1 MTKDK
6 KFTEKEIVDSTNG
19 VTYVVPSDATT
30 QSWAPASESYTVS
43 YGVTPSGA
51 SIGSVDTMDIGDMMR
66 ADAGKGMENFTFDD
80 YLPAKPFED
89 TVPSLSKIEEMCDE
103 YPSLRIAYEKFRNV
117 WRICYTDYCSKNPDE
132 ESF

>member
-1 MTKDK
+1 MTKTK
-6 KFTEKEIVDSTNG
+6 KITEKDIVDKEENI
-19 VTYVVPSDATT
+19 TYMFPDDATT
-30 QSWAPASESYTVS
+30 QSWTPASETYTVS

-51 SIGSVDTMDIGDMMR
+51 SIGTVDTMDMTDMLR

-132 ESF
+132 ENF

>member
-1 MTKDK
+1 MTKK
-6 KFTEKEIVDSTNG
+6 QEKAEQPDITYSIDEEST
-19 VTYVVPSDATT
+19 TKTWT
-30 QSWAPASESYTVS
+30 PASEAYTVS

-51 SIGSVDTMDIGDMMR
+51 SIGSVDTMDIGEMMR

-132 ESF
+132 ETF

>member
-1 MTKDK
+1 MSVEKDK
-6 KFTEKEIVDSTNG
+6 KFEQTEI
-19 VTYVVPSDATT
+19 TYSVADETFSG
-30 QSWAPASESYTVS
+30 SWAPATESVSVS

-51 SIGSVDTMDIGDMMR
+51 SIGSVDTMDIGEMMR

-89 TVPSLSKIEEMCDE
+89 SVPSLAKIEEMCDE

-117 WRICYTDYCSKNPDE
+117 WRICYTDYCSKNPNE
-132 ESF
+132 EIF

>member
-1 MTKDK
+1 MTKK
-6 KFTEKEIVDSTNG
+6 EEKSEQINISYSIDEDST
-19 VTYVVPSDATT
+19 TKTWT
-30 QSWAPASESYTVS
+30 PASEAYTVS

-51 SIGSVDTMDIGDMMR
+51 SIGTVDTMDMTDMLR

-132 ESF
+132 ENF